1 MDKKQKKELAELI
14 SKKIAIS
21 RRKVISYR
29 EMAAPVS
36 PENAIGRV
44 SRMDA
49 INNKSVAE
57 SALREEEEKL
67 HGLEYMLEN
76 IDKETFGKCS
86 LCDQDIPI
94 PRFLLMPHS
103 PYCVKCAH

>member
-1 MDKKQKKELAELI
+1 MDQKQKNELKILI
-14 SKKIAIS
+14 EKKMGLS
-21 RRKVISYR
+21 RRKVLAYK
-29 EMAAPVS
+29 EMAAPVK

-67 HGLEYMLEN
+67 RGLEYMLKN
-76 IDKETFGKCS
+76 IDKDDFGSCS
-86 LCDQDIPI
+86 LCGQQIPI
-94 PRFLLMPHS
+94 PRLLLMPHS
-103 PYCVKCAH
+103 PYCVHCAR